1 MNCNE
6 EDDDEEES
14 EEVWNQ
20 GCTKMED
27 MTSPL
32 VKCEEEYPRYTD
44 DHPMDIRAINTT
56 TLDDELDSPSDIIP
70 TNSDNSLAHC
80 AGGRS
85 AMGAGGKSF
94 ANLGFRLRERKLLI
108 EKKRWI
114 VDLEVGLALI
124 GILIMVV
131 DTELYFQSYYTIDS
145 LPSQWLKLMVSIST
159 VVLLFVVCMYYMVD
173 MQLRMVELGLRS
185 WRLAVSK
192 GFVLKLLIEILI
204 CCVHPLPI
212 HIGTLELKAP
222 EKATR
227 ASHIVEDPLAAVLS
241 ILMFMRLYLIARF
254 MVVHSNVLID
264 SAVQSLGT
272 LSRVNIN
279 AQFVFRAL
287 MSTCP
292 GGVLGIIMVSV
303 FLIGSW
309 TMRACETHSAP
320 GSDTHTISQ
329 AMWLTA
335 VTFLTLGYGDLTPSS
350 RCGRFIAIWTGLM
363 GVGITALCV
372 AVLARKLE
380 QTRPEKYVHT
390 FLRRMR
396 LDQRHKNAASD
407 VLKQAL
413 MIWRL
418 KRAGLPESNAQ
429 IMHHRRKLI
438 DATAIMRSAKEVSSM
453 VRENTVGII
462 EVANSVNEIYNL
474 VKSIKDEQR
483 VIQTRLSSLEVHIM
497 GVNKQLQIN
506 KS

>member
-1 MNCNE
+1 
-6 EDDDEEES
+6 
-14 EEVWNQ
+14 
-20 GCTKMED
+20 MED

-56 TLDDELDSPSDIIP
+56 ALDDDLDSPSDIIP

-80 AGGRS
+80 GGGGGGGGGS
-85 AMGAGGKSF
+85 GTSGGASKSF

-114 VDLEVGLALI
+114 VDLEMGLALI
-124 GILIMVV
+124 GIVIMVV

-159 VVLLFVVCMYYMVD
+159 VVLLFVVCMYYMVGV
-173 MQLRMVELGLRS
+173 QLRMVELGLRS

-192 GFVLKLLIEILI
+192 GVVLKLLIEISI
-204 CCVHPLPI
+204 CCIHPLPV

-222 EKATR
+222 EKPGVV
-227 ASHIVEDPLAAVLS
+227 HIIEDPLAAVLS

-292 GGVLGIIMVSV
+292 GFVLSIIMMSV
-303 FLIGSW
+303 FMIGSW

-396 LDQRHKNAASD
+396 LDQRYKNAASD

-418 KRAGLPESNAQ
+418 KRAGMPESNAQ

-438 DATAIMRSAKEVSSM
+438 DATAIMRSAKEVSGM

-474 VKSIKDEQR
+474 VKGIKDEQKL
-483 VIQTRLSSLEVHIM
+483 IQNRLSSLEMHVVA
-497 GVNKQLQIN
+497 VNKQIDKN
-506 KS
+506 FKS